1 MTPKRD
7 FLLIGDQTITPK
19 ESVNIGNFGK
29 TLLFA
34 EQDYQQQT
42 WTRLWSVRVNKWFK
56 KRFCAT
62 HPFWETY
69 EISKVY
75 WNISLMHDQAQKQ
88 ETRFILMTFTYKN
101 HIKKGKYGTT

>member
-7 FLLIGDQTITPK
+7 FLLIGEQTITPK

-42 WTRLWSVRVNKWFK
+42 WTRLWSVRVNK
-56 KRFCAT
+56 
-62 HPFWETY
+62 
-69 EISKVY
+69 
-75 WNISLMHDQAQKQ
+75 
-88 ETRFILMTFTYKN
+88 
-101 HIKKGKYGTT
+101 